1 MNTVFKFYITAWLL
15 LAVTSASALLAVISE
30 VFAQKPAPQ
39 PQPAPA
45 AEDEPERTI
54 VLRPVPAPTEGLG
67 LGQTIF
73 AAAMAVALFLAA
85 LYPAFA
91 IPAKMRD
98 RYVPTMPRGLDGMA
112 YMQEAKYFDS
122 FEGREKQWSLK
133 WDYDAIRWMQDNVKG
148 SPTIIE
154 EGSARGQQYRWSGR
168 FAIYTG
174 LPTVVGWQW
183 HQRQQR
189 LAGDDRVVFDRDQD
203 VADFYRTLD
212 PEQAKLLLRRYNIK
226 YIILGDMERIFHS
239 PTGLP
244 KFEQMLSDG
253 TLRMAYQ
260 NEGTTIYEVTGD

>member
-1 MNTVFKFYITAWLL
+1 
-15 LAVTSASALLAVISE
+15 
-30 VFAQKPAPQ
+30 
-39 PQPAPA
+39 
-45 AEDEPERTI
+45 
-54 VLRPVPAPTEGLG
+54 
-67 LGQTIF
+67 
-73 AAAMAVALFLAA
+73 VALFLAA

-244 KFEQMLSDG
+244 KFEQMRSDG

-260 NEGTTIYEVTGD
+260 NEGTTIYEVIGD